1 MLNIRFIA
9 PRPSIHRAIIHSR
22 VHMREQENIRFRY
35 EARGMSAVRGA
46 IEGVNGR
53 SLGARNSVHTRH
65 ETDGK
70 FADVE

>member
-1 MLNIRFIA
+1 
-9 PRPSIHRAIIHSR
+9 
-22 VHMREQENIRFRY
+22 MREQENIRFRY